1 MRRRLLTDPVFR
13 EYWEQMPPVS
23 SYRDSIQWHESRFT
37 GHFAE
42 LGHTW

>member
-1 MRRRLLTDPVFR
+1 MRRRLLTDPAFR